1 MDERTDNQE
10 QGPSPAAIARMVGL
24 LSAFEKDTL
33 VQIPTVVFNDKQCFR
48 QEHESIGRFVELV
61 YEDDWIIGFD
71 WTSWD
76 EGREIAADLT
86 RVATAD
92 MLTIRK
98 LIAALVRNERFCEG
112 ALQDAY
118 ERGLITAII
127 LRIKDNTG
135 EDHDPDS

>member
-1 MDERTDNQE
+1 MDERIDKQE
-10 QGPSPAAIARMVGL
+10 ESPGVAAIARMVGL

-33 VQIPTVVFNDKQCFR
+33 VQIPTVVFNDEQCYR
-48 QEHESIGRFVELV
+48 PEHQAIGRFVELV

-71 WTSWD
+71 WSSWD
-76 EGREIAADLT
+76 EGREIASDLT
-86 RVATAD
+86 RVANAD

-98 LIAALVRNERFCEG
+98 LITALVRNERFCEG

-127 LRIKDNTG
+127 LRIKTIQ
-135 EDHDPDS
+135 E

>member
-1 MDERTDNQE
+1 MDERTDNQR
-10 QGPSPAAIARMVGL
+10 QGPSPAAMTRMVEM

-33 VQIPTVVFNDKQCFR
+33 VQRPTVVFNDEQCFR

-71 WTSWD
+71 WSSWD
-76 EGREIAADLT
+76 EGREIASDLSRVASADL
-86 RVATAD
+86 
-92 MLTIRK
+92 LTIRK
-98 LIAALVRNERFCEG
+98 LITALVRNERFCEG

-118 ERGLITAII
+118 ERGLIRAII

-135 EDHDPDS
+135 EDYDSDS